1 MTRAIYLMTQ
11 PPPDAAIVSGLR
23 AARCEIVETC
33 SITET
38 YALIKAADVDHT
50 GIVLICELDAG
61 AIPLLMLIHDGQ
73 GAWEPGSVGATLP
86 HPLTPSPWLFS
97 SQSPLPP
104 TMIFDRQGSDVRAV
118 IRAFQFGI
126 SDYVLASIPDADR
139 ELAARLLVERCH
151 AHNLIASADCDD
163 TPTPSQAFITMVNA
177 APRIVAY
184 SSAREGAF
192 RWDAARN
199 VVRCGDLSIRVSPTE
214 GRIFDLLTRSRGTI
228 ISLDDLIHQALQEPS
243 ASLEASV
250 ERIRSHVMKL
260 RRKLD
265 AHPATANHIINVRG
279 TGYLFM

>member
-50 GIVLICELDAG
+50 CIVLICELDAG

-86 HPLTPSPWLFS
+86 HPLTPPPRLFS
-97 SQSPLPP
+97 SHSPLPP

-118 IRAFQFGI
+118 IRAFQFGV
-126 SDYVLASIPDADR
+126 SYYLLASIPEDDR
-139 ELAARLLVERCH
+139 ELAARLLVERSH
-151 AHNLIASADCDD
+151 AYALVAGAAGDNALTSSRTSTATASAG
-163 TPTPSQAFITMVNA
+163 SA
-177 APRIVAY
+177 IVAY
-184 SSAREGAF
+184 SAPPAGAF

-199 VVRCGDLSIRVSPTE
+199 MIRCGDLSIHISPTE

-228 ISLDDLIHQALQEPS
+228 ISLDDLIHHALQEPS

-250 ERIRSHVMKL
+250 DRIRSHVMKL